1 MGQVTTTLRVVDK
14 GSKTLNNILKK
25 LNAVNA
31 GFQKMANQSAKLN
44 SAVNSTTSANSKL
57 TRQLNNTT
65 NAFKKQSNSAGMLT
79 SKLKRLA
86 SAYLGVMGAR
96 ALITTSD
103 TLTSADNKF
112 TTFARNGGL
121 ANPAAFSAETQEK
134 IFNAAQAS
142 YSNYADM
149 MNNVSKS
156 VTLAADAFG
165 ETSEQQID
173 NAIKFQEVMAKSYAL
188 GGASAAEQSSSM
200 YQLVQALGSGKLSG
214 DELRSVTEGAP
225 LAAKAIESFAQ
236 ELLHSTKSLKELGSE
251 GLITSDV
258 VVAAILDMEG
268 QVDESFEHIQL
279 TWAQLWTRFK
289 NDAIRAFQPLMKA
302 MRNIANN
309 KGFQKFLDRLTDAMY
324 VLGAAA
330 GWVGDRINDFFSII
344 NENEWILDA
353 FMAALIS
360 LGIILGGTLL
370 MQLGAFVGKFVGMVT
385 TFVTAHPIITALAII
400 FGLLAYHFYTAGVTA
415 ETLRQAILLLGGAL
429 AIVGVIAA
437 MFGLS
442 IAGPLLIVVGIVFL
456 LIYVFLQWGSVV
468 GGVIAVIL
476 AWINNAALFI
486 QNVWFGL
493 MAVFNAI
500 CSNIIIAFANAWYEA
515 EARFWD
521 FVAAV
526 MSGVNAIISKLNG
539 LLGIFGISIDTSGF
553 ESRIESAQAKAQS
566 ARDKTQAFKDIG
578 AAWDEGFHT
587 NDVFQSGWA
596 QDAYNQGSALV
607 GGWQDAA
614 NNWIDNTIDSAKN
627 KISGL
632 LDGGAVANS
641 DLSGISGIGSDVG
654 DIASDTG
661 KISKCMEVA
670 EEDLELVR
678 DIAESEAINRFT
690 TAEIKVEMT
699 NNNNVSEGSDLD
711 GIVTHLSTRLRE
723 ELSEVAQGVHVA

>member
-112 TTFARNGGL
+112 TTFARNGGV

-258 VVAAILDMEG
+258 VVAAILDMES
-268 QVDESFEHIQL
+268 QVDESFGHIQL
-279 TWAQLWTRFK
+279 TWAQLWTQFK

-302 MRNIANN
+302 MRSIANN
-309 KGFQKFLDRLTDAMY
+309 KGFQKFIDRLTDAMY

-353 FMAALIS
+353 FMATLTS

-429 AIVGVIAA
+429 AIVGVIAS

-456 LIYVFLQWGSVV
+456 LIYVFLEWGAQV
-468 GGVIAVIL
+468 GGVISV
-476 AWINNAALFI
+476 
-486 QNVWFGL
+486 
-493 MAVFNAI
+493 
-500 CSNIIIAFANAWYEA
+500 IIAFFQNLWNFIMAVVGSISILFETLCQNVIGSFWNMFA
-515 EARFWD
+515 EITAKFWD
-521 FVAAV
+521 FCATIA
-526 MSGVNAIISKLNG
+526 SGLKWIAEKLNSV
-539 LLGIFGISIDTSGF
+539 LGVFGIQIDTSGLDF
-553 ESRIESAQAKAQS
+553 AISTYQGNAAT
-566 ARDKTQAFKDIG
+566 ARSTKQDLTTWDELKSSLADNWDSWNVFKDG
-578 AAWDEGFHT
+578 WVDSAYQEGYDWT
-587 NDVFQSGWA
+587 KQ
-596 QDAYNQGSALV
+596 Y
-607 GGWQDAA
+607 QDAA

-627 KISGL
+627 KISDL

-641 DLSGISGIGSDVG
+641 DLSGIGSDVG
-654 DIASDTG
+654 DIAGDTG
-661 KISKCMEVA
+661 KISKSMEVA
-670 EEDLELVR
+670 EEDLELLR